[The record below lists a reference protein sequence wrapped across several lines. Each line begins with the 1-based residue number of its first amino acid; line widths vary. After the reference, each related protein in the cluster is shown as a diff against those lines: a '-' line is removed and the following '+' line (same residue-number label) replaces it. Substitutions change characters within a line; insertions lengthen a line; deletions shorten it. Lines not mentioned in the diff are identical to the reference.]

1 MMNSSAAPAWAV
13 AIFAS
18 RESLATLSECVAAL
32 VEACRFSQKAAVID
46 VLVNGNP
53 ELGHAASGVLASC
66 PNVEVRVRSIQLGDK
81 ANAWNE
87 YVHAFWPGAE
97 TTFFVDGYVRV
108 QADAFGLLDGAIAS
122 GPSFLGATGVPSVG
136 RTAGALRSQMI
147 AGGGM
152 HGNMHALS
160 NKAISAYRDN
170 HVKLPVGLYRTDSLI
185 GAIMMFRFDP
195 AQFKWDASVVKV
207 QPDATWGLIN
217 QPRFGP
223 ALIKSYW
230 KRKLRQSQ
238 GQLENLAVHEH
249 MAVRRLTPQS
259 LPGTARQ
266 LVLDWVERHPSK
278 VRKLAVKN
286 FLVLHAMYKLRNQP
300 DAR

>member
-1 MMNSSAAPAWAV
+1 MINCTGNPTWAV

-18 RESLATLSECVAAL
+18 REDLATLSECVAAL
-32 VEACRFSQKAAVID
+32 ITACRFSSKSAVID
-46 VLVNGNP
+46 LVINGNP
-53 ELGHAASGVLASC
+53 ALGRTASETLTSTYDDIQV
-66 PNVEVRVRSIQLGDK
+66 NVHSIAFGDK

-87 YVHAFWPGAE
+87 YVHAFWPGAD

-108 QADAFGLLDGAIAS
+108 QPNAFGLLDAAIAS
-122 GPSFLGATGVPSVG
+122 GPTFLGATGVPSVG
-136 RTAGALRSQMI
+136 RSADSLRRQMI

-152 HGNMHALS
+152 HGNMHAIS
-160 NKAISAYRDN
+160 NTAMVTYRDN
-170 HVKLPVGLYRTDSLI
+170 AVKLPVGLYRTDSLI

-195 AQFKWDASVVKV
+195 GQFKWDTSVVKV

-249 MAVRRLTPQS
+249 FAIRRQTPQS
-259 LPGTARQ
+259 LPPTARQ
-266 LVLDWVERHPSK
+266 LVLEWVARHPSK

-286 FLVLHAMYKLRNQP
+286 FLILHAMYKLKNQS
-300 DAR
+300 A